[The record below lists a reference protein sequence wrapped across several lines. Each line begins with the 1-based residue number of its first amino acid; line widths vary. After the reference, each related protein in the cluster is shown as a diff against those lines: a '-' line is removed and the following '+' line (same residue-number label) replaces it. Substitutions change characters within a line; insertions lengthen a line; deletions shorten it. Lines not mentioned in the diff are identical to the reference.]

1 MWSKFYV
8 IKYAQFATLSHEI
21 TRLQS
26 CGLLYNDESS
36 ITFWKKNL
44 HLQTLYDVC
53 YVNSYCENNCK
64 IPFDP
69 HAMMMFSGSR
79 HTMYKKLHST
89 SSWNF
94 NELKPLTI
102 CTFHFVISLNCDM
115 IGRHIGSYHRY
126 TNTIL
131 IPTWNSNACTYLTIW
146 IDISQLSLPFSHQG
160 NPCGMGFL
168 DFILIIFFASS
179 LYLLT
184 AQWVRNWKKY
194 ILIKETD

>member
-1 MWSKFYV
+1 MHVLDICNFIKELFLEHCVTIFCNHGCLVTREEQQMWSKFYV

-115 IGRHIGSYHRY
+115 IG
-126 TNTIL
+126 
-131 IPTWNSNACTYLTIW
+131 
-146 IDISQLSLPFSHQG
+146 
-160 NPCGMGFL
+160 
-168 DFILIIFFASS
+168 
-179 LYLLT
+179 
-184 AQWVRNWKKY
+184 K
-194 ILIKETD
+194 

>member
-1 MWSKFYV
+1 MHVLDICNFIKELFLEHCVTIFCNHGCLVTREEQQMWSKFYV

-26 CGLLYNDESS
+26 CGLCCTTSVPSRSE
-36 ITFWKKNL
+36 KNS
-44 HLQTLYDVC
+44 HLQMLY

-115 IGRHIGSYHRY
+115 IG
-126 TNTIL
+126 
-131 IPTWNSNACTYLTIW
+131 
-146 IDISQLSLPFSHQG
+146 
-160 NPCGMGFL
+160 
-168 DFILIIFFASS
+168 
-179 LYLLT
+179 
-184 AQWVRNWKKY
+184 K
-194 ILIKETD
+194 

>member
-1 MWSKFYV
+1 MSFSDQQRICKDFSSWRAVVYNTIHIHVLDICNIKELLLEHCVTIFCNHGCVVTREEQQMWSKFYV

-26 CGLLYNDESS
+26 CGLCCTTSVPSRSE
-36 ITFWKKNL
+36 KNS
-44 HLQTLYDVC
+44 HLQML

-69 HAMMMFSGSR
+69 PHAKAMFSGR
-79 HTMYKKLHST
+79 YIVST

-115 IGRHIGSYHRY
+115 IG
-126 TNTIL
+126 
-131 IPTWNSNACTYLTIW
+131 
-146 IDISQLSLPFSHQG
+146 
-160 NPCGMGFL
+160 
-168 DFILIIFFASS
+168 
-179 LYLLT
+179 
-184 AQWVRNWKKY
+184 K
-194 ILIKETD
+194 

>member
-1 MWSKFYV
+1 MWSKFYM

-36 ITFWKKNL
+36 ITFWKKIYISKRCTTYATWTRTAKTIARF
-44 HLQTLYDVC
+44 HLILMPWWCFQV
-53 YVNSYCENNCK
+53 V
-64 IPFDP
+64 
-69 HAMMMFSGSR
+69 SR

-131 IPTWNSNACTYLTIW
+131 IPTWNSNACI
-146 IDISQLSLPFSHQG
+146 
-160 NPCGMGFL
+160 
-168 DFILIIFFASS
+168 
-179 LYLLT
+179 
-184 AQWVRNWKKY
+184 
-194 ILIKETD
+194 